1 MVGHSGEVL
10 VRQPQL
16 SPHQAKSPQQDFPVF
31 IPPRK
36 RQTGKKAFLGNHVD
50 HIVNLQGNKKD
61 WDLSVERDDVHR
73 TKRWNSEEI
82 IEINGSKCSNR
93 GEHLDEDDD
102 LNELQQ
108 FHPLKDSSTVTPSSI
123 SESSLDR
130 KSSKSHELL
139 TGSGKRSKKRVNIRT
154 DVDEISSRQSPSAV
168 CNYEDLESGETSV
181 LNADMDQYSLDRYNS
196 RRSMSPDNY
205 LTLTG
210 TIKRGRKKGQSMDVQ
225 LNISRE
231 ELEQINKQALAAHE
245 EVCRT
250 KRNCCCQCTLRAG
263 IHILLLSIIC
273 LPIVTLTTSI
283 YSFYIGTV
291 TWYNMFTYFNE
302 EKSYL
307 HKLFMSPLLIL
318 AYPLAIVLCTVGLGI
333 YAGFRQVSLHF
344 TAWVNEISDIEK
356 GFYGWLCSFLHL
368 SDCSPYEVV
377 ILTDICPPGGT
388 GVEPDRPL
396 QSESTQINSSTEEL
410 SL

>member
-1 MVGHSGEVL
+1 
-10 VRQPQL
+10 
-16 SPHQAKSPQQDFPVF
+16 
-31 IPPRK
+31 
-36 RQTGKKAFLGNHVD
+36 
-50 HIVNLQGNKKD
+50 
-61 WDLSVERDDVHR
+61 
-73 TKRWNSEEI
+73 
-82 IEINGSKCSNR
+82 
-93 GEHLDEDDD
+93 
-102 LNELQQ
+102 
-108 FHPLKDSSTVTPSSI
+108 
-123 SESSLDR
+123 
-130 KSSKSHELL
+130 
-139 TGSGKRSKKRVNIRT
+139 
-154 DVDEISSRQSPSAV
+154 
-168 CNYEDLESGETSV
+168 
-181 LNADMDQYSLDRYNS
+181 
-196 RRSMSPDNY
+196 
-205 LTLTG
+205 
-210 TIKRGRKKGQSMDVQ
+210 MDVQ

-263 IHILLLSIIC
+263 VHILLLSIIC
-273 LPIVTLTTSI
+273 FPFVLLTTGI

-307 HKLFMSPLLIL
+307 HKLLMSPLLIL
-318 AYPLAIVLCTVGLGI
+318 AYPLVIVLCTLGLGV
-333 YAGFRQVSLHF
+333 YAGIKQVSLHF
-344 TAWVNEISDIEK
+344 TAWINEICDIEK

-388 GVEPDRPL
+388 GMGSDRPL

>member
-1 MVGHSGEVL
+1 MVGHSDEMV
-10 VRQPQL
+10 VRPQS
-16 SPHQAKSPQQDFPVF
+16 SPLQAKSPQPDFPVF

-36 RQTGKKAFLGNHVD
+36 RQTGKKATLGNHVD

-61 WDLSVERDDVHR
+61 WDLSMENDDVR
-73 TKRWNSEEI
+73 SNKRWNSEEI
-82 IEINGSKCSNR
+82 IEISNCKSNGQADC
-93 GEHLDEDDD
+93 LDEDDD

-154 DVDEISSRQSPSAV
+154 DVDEISSRQSPSAI

-181 LNADMDQYSLDRYNS
+181 LNAEIDQYSLDRYNS
-196 RRSMSPDNY
+196 RSSQSPDNY

-210 TIKRGRKKGQSMDVQ
+210 TIKRGRKKGQSVDVQ

-245 EVCRT
+245 EACRT
-250 KRNCCCQCTLRAG
+250 KHSCCCQCTLRVG
-263 IHILLLSIIC
+263 IHILLLSIISF
-273 LPIVTLTTSI
+273 PIVTLTTSI

-302 EKSYL
+302 ERSYL
-307 HKLFMSPLLIL
+307 HKLLMSPLLIL
-318 AYPLAIVLCTVGLGI
+318 AYPLAIVMCTLGLGF
-333 YAGFRQVSLHF
+333 YAGIRQVTIHF
-344 TAWVNEISDIEK
+344 TTWVNEICDIEK

-377 ILTDICPPGGT
+377 ILTDICPSGGS
-388 GVEPDRPL
+388 GVGADRPP

>member
-1 MVGHSGEVL
+1 MVGHSGEML
-10 VRQPQL
+10 IRPQS
-16 SPHQAKSPQQDFPVF
+16 SPLQTKSPQSDFPVF

-36 RQTGKKAFLGNHVD
+36 RQAGKKAPLNNHVD

-61 WDLSVERDDVHR
+61 WDLSSENDDIR
-73 TKRWNSEEI
+73 KNKRWNSEEV
-82 IEINGSKCSNR
+82 IEINNCTSN
-93 GEHLDEDDD
+93 GQGDCLDEDDD

-154 DVDEISSRQSPSAV
+154 DVDEISSRQSPSAI

-181 LNADMDQYSLDRYNS
+181 LNAEIDQYSLDRYNS
-196 RRSMSPDNY
+196 RNLQSPDNY

-210 TIKRGRKKGQSMDVQ
+210 TIKRGRKKGQSVDVQ

-245 EVCRT
+245 EACRT
-250 KRNCCCQCTLRAG
+250 KHSCCQCTLRAG
-263 IHILLLSIIC
+263 IHILLLSVISF
-273 LPIVTLTTSI
+273 PFVALTTSI

-302 EKSYL
+302 ERSYL
-307 HKLFMSPLLIL
+307 HKLLMSPLLIL
-318 AYPLAIVLCTVGLGI
+318 AYPLAIVLCTLGLGF
-333 YAGFRQVSLHF
+333 YAGIRQVTIHF
-344 TAWVNEISDIEK
+344 TTWVNEICDIEK

-377 ILTDICPPGGT
+377 ILTDICPSGGT
-388 GVEPDRPL
+388 GAGADRPL

>member
-1 MVGHSGEVL
+1 M
-10 VRQPQL
+10 
-16 SPHQAKSPQQDFPVF
+16 
-31 IPPRK
+31 
-36 RQTGKKAFLGNHVD
+36 
-50 HIVNLQGNKKD
+50 
-61 WDLSVERDDVHR
+61 ERDDVHR

-196 RRSMSPDNY
+196 KRSMSPDNY

-210 TIKRGRKKGQSMDVQ
+210 
-225 LNISRE
+225 
-231 ELEQINKQALAAHE
+231 
-245 EVCRT
+245 
-250 KRNCCCQCTLRAG
+250 
-263 IHILLLSIIC
+263 
-273 LPIVTLTTSI
+273 
-283 YSFYIGTV
+283 
-291 TWYNMFTYFNE
+291 MF
-302 EKSYL
+302 
-307 HKLFMSPLLIL
+307 
-318 AYPLAIVLCTVGLGI
+318 
-333 YAGFRQVSLHF
+333 
-344 TAWVNEISDIEK
+344 
-356 GFYGWLCSFLHL
+356 HL
-368 SDCSPYEVV
+368 
-377 ILTDICPPGGT
+377 
-388 GVEPDRPL
+388 
-396 QSESTQINSSTEEL
+396 
-410 SL
+410 

>member
-1 MVGHSGEVL
+1 MVGHSGEL
-10 VRQPQL
+10 LMRPQL
-16 SPHQAKSPQQDFPVF
+16 SPHQMPQSAQSDYPVF

-36 RQTGKKAFLGNHVD
+36 RQAAKKTAQGNHVD

-61 WDLSVERDDVHR
+61 WDLQRERDNVSR

-82 IEINGSKCSNR
+82 IEIGNGNCQ

-108 FHPLKDSSTVTPSSI
+108 FHPLKESSTVTPSSI

-154 DVDEISSRQSPSAV
+154 DVDEISSRQSPSAI

-181 LNADMDQYSLDRYNS
+181 LNAEIDQYSLDRYNS

-210 TIKRGRKKGQSMDVQ
+210 TIKRGRKKGQSMDIQ

-231 ELEQINKQALAAHE
+231 ELEQINKQALAVHE
-245 EVCRT
+245 EAIRV
-250 KRNCCCQCTLRAG
+250 KQNCCCQCTLRAG
-263 IHILLLSIIC
+263 VHILLLSLFC
-273 LPIVTLTTSI
+273 LPFVTLTTSI

-302 EKSYL
+302 EKSYF
-307 HKLFMSPLLIL
+307 HKLLMSPLLVL
-318 AYPLAIVLCTVGLGI
+318 AYPLVIVFCTLGLGI
-333 YAGFRQVSLHF
+333 YAGIKQVSLHF
-344 TAWVNEISDIEK
+344 TSWINEISDIEK

-377 ILTDICPPGGT
+377 ILTDIYPVAETPAGA
-388 GVEPDRPL
+388 DRPL

>member
-1 MVGHSGEVL
+1 M
-10 VRQPQL
+10 
-16 SPHQAKSPQQDFPVF
+16 D
-31 IPPRK
+31 
-36 RQTGKKAFLGNHVD
+36 
-50 HIVNLQGNKKD
+50 
-61 WDLSVERDDVHR
+61 
-73 TKRWNSEEI
+73 
-82 IEINGSKCSNR
+82 EINGR
-93 GEHLDEDDD
+93 R
-102 LNELQQ
+102 
-108 FHPLKDSSTVTPSSI
+108 TPSAI
-123 SESSLDR
+123 
-130 KSSKSHELL
+130 
-139 TGSGKRSKKRVNIRT
+139 
-154 DVDEISSRQSPSAV
+154 

-181 LNADMDQYSLDRYNS
+181 LNGDMDQYSLDRYNT

-210 TIKRGRKKGQSMDVQ
+210 TIKRGRKKGQSVDVQ

-250 KRNCCCQCTLRAG
+250 KQQCCCQCTLRAG
-263 IHILLLSIIC
+263 LHILLLSLVC
-273 LPIVTLTTSI
+273 LPFVTLTTSI

-302 EKSYL
+302 EKSYF
-307 HKLFMSPLLIL
+307 HKLLMSPLLIL
-318 AYPLAIVLCTVGLGI
+318 AYPLAIVFCTLGLGL
-333 YAGFRQVSLHF
+333 YAGLKQISLHF
-344 TAWVNEISDIEK
+344 TTWLNEISDVEK

-377 ILTDICPPGGT
+377 ILTDICPNGVTGT
-388 GVEPDRPL
+388 TADQPL